1 MPKHSVPNSSST
13 ARDQALSWFVRLNSG
28 DATAEE
34 RVAFRQWQAADPS
47 HQAEFEK
54 LAAMW
59 GRFEAIEDPRG
70 VSRRRVLKTGVSAIG
85 VAAILGAGYRAGV
98 WDWLTG
104 GITTD
109 IGEIRTVTLAD
120 SSLAELDADTALS
133 VNFSDGKRRIA
144 LQRGRALFK
153 VAADHSRPFSV
164 IARNGVTTALGTQFV
179 VHCAN
184 DGVVVTALEHAVT
197 VRLDGSAGDAQ
208 ATLGAGMQIAY
219 DRKNLGSMK
228 PAGQTEVAW
237 RSGKLIFEDESLI
250 SVISDL
256 NRYRAGRIVLFGDG
270 LGALRVSGIFN
281 VRDPGGVLDAIA
293 RTLPV
298 TMISITPYLVVIR
311 PA

>member
-1 MPKHSVPNSSST
+1 MSKRSEPQSPPT
-13 ARDQALSWFVRLNSG
+13 ARDQALAWFVRLNSG
-28 DATAEE
+28 DATTEE
-34 RVAFRQWQAADPS
+34 RVAFRHWQAADPA

-59 GRFEAIEDPRG
+59 GRLEAVEDPRR
-70 VSRRRVLKTGVSAIG
+70 VSRRRALKTGGSAIG

-104 GITTD
+104 GITTE
-109 IGEIRTVTLAD
+109 IGEIRTVTLPD
-120 SSLAELDADTALS
+120 SSQAELDADTALS
-133 VNFSDGKRRIA
+133 VNFAERERRVQ

-153 VAADHSRPFSV
+153 VSAADDRPFSV
-164 IARNGVTTALGTQFV
+164 VARNGVTTALGTQFV

-184 DGVVVTALEHAVT
+184 DGVVVTVLEHAVT
-197 VRLDGSAGDAQ
+197 VRMDGGSGGTQ
-208 ATLGAGMQIAY
+208 ATLGAGEQIAY
-219 DRKNLGSMK
+219 DDRRLGSMK

-281 VRDPGGVLDAIA
+281 VRNPGGVLDAIA

-298 TMISITPYLVVIR
+298 TMTSITPYLVLIR

>member
-1 MPKHSVPNSSST
+1 MPKHAEPHSSPT
-13 ARDQALSWFVRLNSG
+13 ARDQALAWFVRLNSG

-34 RVAFRQWQAADPS
+34 RVAFRRWQAADPA

-59 GRFEAIEDPRG
+59 GRLEVVEDPRR
-70 VSRRRVLKTGVSAIG
+70 VSRRRALKTGASAIG
-85 VAAILGAGYRAGV
+85 AAAILGAGYRAGV

-104 GITTD
+104 GIATG

-120 SSLAELDADTALS
+120 GSQAELDADTALS
-133 VNFSDGKRRIA
+133 VNFAEGERR
-144 LQRGRALFK
+144 LQVRRGRALFK
-153 VAADHSRPFSV
+153 VAADHGRPFSV
-164 IARNGVTTALGTQFV
+164 AARNGVTTALGTQFV
-179 VHCAN
+179 VHCAT
-184 DGVVVTALEHAVT
+184 DGVVVTVLEHAVT
-197 VRLDGSAGDAQ
+197 VGLYGAGGAQ
-208 ATLGAGMQIAY
+208 TTLGAGEQIAY
-219 DRKNLGSMK
+219 DGSSLGGTK
-228 PAGQTEVAW
+228 LAGQTEVAW
-237 RSGKLIFEDESLI
+237 RSGKLIFEDEPLT

-281 VRDPGGVLDAIA
+281 VRNPGGVLDAIA

-298 TMISITPYLVVIR
+298 TMTNITPYLVLVR